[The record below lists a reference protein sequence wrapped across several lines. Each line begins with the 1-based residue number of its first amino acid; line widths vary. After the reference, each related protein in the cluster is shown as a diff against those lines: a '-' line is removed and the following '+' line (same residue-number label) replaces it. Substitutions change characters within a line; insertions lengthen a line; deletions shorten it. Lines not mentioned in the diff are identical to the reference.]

1 MPVTFDEK
9 GRATKWSWLEQ
20 VWRVQLHLS
29 ILGNGQV
36 HVPIVFQA
44 WYFFQIFCQIFPGNG
59 QILHLSIQIFYT
71 LIDEN
76 ILCTVVIFL
85 NRTHQL
91 MDNFVEMNGNSN
103 KTSHNKVINTKEK
116 NIHEN

>member
-1 MPVTFDEK
+1 M
-9 GRATKWSWLEQ
+9 
-20 VWRVQLHLS
+20 
-29 ILGNGQV
+29 LGEGDQ
-36 HVPIVFQA
+36 
-44 WYFFQIFCQIFPGNG
+44 
-59 QILHLSIQIFYT
+59 
-71 LIDEN
+71 
-76 ILCTVVIFL
+76 CTVVIFL

>member
-1 MPVTFDEK
+1 MYKAKYIRLTYMKCCGNRNLHISDIGFAKYSAVEPQFSNHKFCVVTFL
-9 GRATKWSWLEQ
+9 R
-20 VWRVQLHLS
+20 RINH
-29 ILGNGQV
+29 
-36 HVPIVFQA
+36 
-44 WYFFQIFCQIFPGNG
+44 
-59 QILHLSIQIFYT
+59 
-71 LIDEN
+71 
-76 ILCTVVIFL
+76 CTVVIFL